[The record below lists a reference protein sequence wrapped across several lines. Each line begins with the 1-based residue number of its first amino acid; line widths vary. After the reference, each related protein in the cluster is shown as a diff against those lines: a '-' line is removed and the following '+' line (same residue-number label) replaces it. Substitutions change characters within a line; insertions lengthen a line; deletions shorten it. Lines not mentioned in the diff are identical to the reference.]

1 MKSIGVIS
9 MKGGVGKTTITANLA
24 SDLARLQ
31 PGPVG
36 VIDLDPQNGL
46 AWHFTGDAAG
56 LAGVCEAA
64 VARGSLGQGWDTESG
79 VVLFPYGR
87 ADEGE
92 RLRFE
97 GMLESS
103 PHWLAQQLRAL
114 EPRFRGGVVVVDTPP
129 GHGVYLQQALAACDQ
144 LLMVALPDMASLAT
158 IADMES
164 VLEPVMAHRP
174 HVVTHYLFNQV
185 EPGQPIDNEVITLMA
200 NRFGPRVIP
209 LRIHRD
215 ESVAE
220 ALACHTSVN
229 AYDPG
234 SQGRHDMQSLA
245 QHMLELLPG

>member
-24 SDLARLQ
+24 NELAGLQ
-31 PGPVG
+31 PGPVA

-56 LAGVCEAA
+56 LTGVCQAA
-64 VARGSLGQGWDTESG
+64 VAQGHLGHGWETESG
-79 VVLFPYGR
+79 VLLFPYGR
-87 ADEGE
+87 ADETE

-97 GMLESS
+97 GMLESD
-103 PHWLAQQLRAL
+103 PQWLAQQLRAL
-114 EPRFRGGVVVVDTPP
+114 EPRLRGGIVVIDTPP
-129 GHGVYLQQALAACDQ
+129 GHGVYLQQAIAACDQ

-164 VLEPVMAHRP
+164 VLEPVMARRP
-174 HVVTHYLFNQV
+174 HVTTHYIFNQG
-185 EPGQPIDNEVITLMA
+185 EPGQPIDNEVLALMA

-220 ALACHTSVN
+220 ALACHATVN
-229 AYDPG
+229 TYDPG
-234 SQGRHDMQSLA
+234 SQGRHDMAMLA
-245 QHMLELLPG
+245 RHMLELLPG